1 MKNIHITNHA
11 ELMLRIM
18 QLKSE
23 KLSQET
29 ELKHSAKEFIYSI
42 SPVSIVKDSL
52 HELAQDEDVKFDM
65 TKVGLNIG
73 ANFLI
78 DKIVGRNRSI
88 KGFLGAMLI
97 EKLSSKFI
105 NNNTSSI
112 ISGIGRLISAK
123 KK

>member
-29 ELKHSAKEFIYSI
+29 ELKHSVKEFIYSI

-52 HELAQDEDVKFDM
+52 HELAQDEQVKFDM

-88 KGFLGAMLI
+88 KGFLGAMLV

-105 NNNTSSI
+105 NNNASSI
-112 ISGIGRLISAK
+112 ISGITRLIKANK
-123 KK
+123 K